1 MVSGERS
8 RGGGAS
14 DEQRDQSDAATPVA
28 AQPGS
33 ERTGVAVRRTV
44 DVGDAANPGSGEEAS
59 EPSASTASA
68 EVPIRPRA
76 VVRSGPPIP
85 PPLPGSPEAQA
96 QNVVPSGL
104 RGPREP
110 FPVLW
115 ATRTPLPPEEGG
127 GVWDELTAR
136 SHVAPPVSS
145 APSSTVFVVPDSVAP
160 PPSRGMP
167 TAPPRKPRLPGA
179 HETVAR
185 PGEAPPPPASEGALP
200 SYALP
205 PSYGSPPRSATLPL
219 PPRAAPRA
227 VRATT
232 SNTRW
237 LRNTAMVFGAT
248 SLGVLCAM
256 IALSPIEISARAS
269 GSLRLPNGVR
279 PVSSL
284 IAGSVTDVFVRPG
297 ELVQEGQ
304 PVARIEAAE
313 LGAGLVK
320 RQRDLT
326 ALEEDTLEV
335 EAAEREFIQRAKSA
349 LFERRAAL
357 SRRIEL
363 LSSGPTVSRA
373 CASPLAICS
382 LPDDGPR
389 SDSADGIAALRGEL
403 ALVDLELADRGHDW
417 QARERERRAVLTRA
431 EAGLDDVEDLL
442 DSVLLRSPIAG
453 RVEATLVTPGEAV
466 PAGAVLAHVVPEGV
480 PRRALVFLPLNEIE
494 LVAPEEEATLELSSS
509 SSDGVTAPIPARV
522 SYVRPEL
529 ATPEELESE
538 LGQRPRGTFV
548 RVELELLDA
557 EPPGQ
562 LAPQLHAGTRIVAHF
577 PPRERQLGRVVAD
590 AAFSWFD

>member
-1 MVSGERS
+1 
-8 RGGGAS
+8 
-14 DEQRDQSDAATPVA
+14 
-28 AQPGS
+28 
-33 ERTGVAVRRTV
+33 
-44 DVGDAANPGSGEEAS
+44 VGDAANPSSSDETS
-59 EPSASTASA
+59 EGAAPTASA
-68 EVPIRPRA
+68 EVPVKPRA

-85 PPLPGSPEAQA
+85 PPLPGSVEAEAQ
-96 QNVVPSGL
+96 NIVPSGL

-115 ATRTPLPPEEGG
+115 ATRTPLPAGEGG
-127 GVWDELTAR
+127 GVWNEA
-136 SHVAPPVSS
+136 SPGAQVAPPVSS
-145 APSSTVFVVPDSVAP
+145 AASSTVFVVPDSVAP
-160 PPSRGMP
+160 PASRGMP
-167 TAPPRKPRLPGA
+167 TAPPRKPRVPGA
-179 HETVAR
+179 HEAVAH
-185 PGEAPPPPASEGALP
+185 ETAAPPPRPGDAVPPSHAIPAS
-200 SYALP
+200 
-205 PSYGSPPRSATLPL
+205 YGMPPRSATLPT

-227 VRATT
+227 ARAAPPSTH
-232 SNTRW
+232 W

-269 GSLRLPNGVR
+269 GSLHLPNGVR

-326 ALEEDTLEV
+326 TLEQDTLEA
-335 EAAEREFIQRAKSA
+335 EASEREFIQRAKNA

-363 LSSGPTVSRA
+363 LSGPPTVSRA
-373 CASPLAICS
+373 CASPLAVCV

-389 SDSADGIAALRGEL
+389 TDPADGIAALRGEL

-417 QARERERRAVLTRA
+417 QARERERRVALSRA

-453 RVEATLVTPGEAV
+453 RVEAMLVAPGEAV
-466 PAGAVLAHVVPEGV
+466 AAGAVLAQVVPYGV
-480 PRRALVFLPLNEIE
+480 PRRAQVFVPLSEID
-494 LVAPEEEATLELSSS
+494 LIAPEEEATLELSST
-509 SSDGVTAPIPARV
+509 SDADAAQIPARV

-529 ATPEELESE
+529 ATAEELERE
-538 LGQRPRGTFV
+538 LGRRPDGTFV

-557 EPPGQ
+557 EPEGQ
-562 LAPQLHAGTRIVAHF
+562 LALQLHAGTRVVAHF

-590 AAFSWFD
+590 AAIRWFE

>member
-44 DVGDAANPGSGEEAS
+44 DVGNAANPGSGEEAL
-59 EPSASTASA
+59 EPSAPTASA

-85 PPLPGSPEAQA
+85 PPLPGSSEAQA
-96 QNVVPSGL
+96 QNIVPSGL

-136 SHVAPPVSS
+136 SRVAPPASS

-185 PGEAPPPPASEGALP
+185 PVEAPPPPPSEGALP
-200 SYALP
+200 SPGMP
-205 PSYGSPPRSATLPL
+205 PSYGMPPRSATLPL

-227 VRATT
+227 MAP
-232 SNTRW
+232 STRW

-373 CASPLAICS
+373 CASPLAVCS
-382 LPDDGPR
+382 LPEDGPR
-389 SDSADGIAALRGEL
+389 NDSADGIAALRGEL

-417 QARERERRAVLTRA
+417 QARERERRAALSRA

-453 RVEATLVTPGEAV
+453 RVEATLVAPGEAV

-494 LVAPEEEATLELSSS
+494 LIAPEEEATLELSSAS
-509 SSDGVTAPIPARV
+509 EGVTPPIPARV

-538 LGQRPRGTFV
+538 LGQRPNGTFV

-557 EPPGQ
+557 EPAGQ

-590 AAFSWFD
+590 AAISWFE